1 MVGKICENTSS
12 HESVIPEFAHDI
24 FFEIIGAVVVFRFRS
39 VVGSAICKHPL
50 HIGNIQ
56 AFVAI
61 IVGFESF
68 RHGFLKGKKKSLV
81 LTSAHYK
88 LRNFVMEGWV

>member
-1 MVGKICENTSS
+1 M
-12 HESVIPEFAHDI
+12 IPEFAHDI

-50 HIGNIQ
+50 HIGNVQ

-68 RHGFLKGKKKSLV
+68 RHGFLKIKKKSLF
-81 LTSAHYK
+81 LASAHYK
-88 LRNFVMEGWV
+88 LRNFEIEGWV

>member
-1 MVGKICENTSS
+1 M
-12 HESVIPEFAHDI
+12 IPEFAHDI

-39 VVGSAICKHPL
+39 IVGSAICKHPL
-50 HIGNIQ
+50 HVGNVQ

-68 RHGFLKGKKKSLV
+68 RHGFLKVKKKSLV
-81 LTSAHYK
+81 LQSADHK
-88 LRNFVMEGWV
+88 LRNFVIEGWV

>member
-50 HIGNIQ
+50 HIGNVQ

-68 RHGFLKGKKKSLV
+68 RHGFLKVKKKMI
-81 LTSAHYK
+81 T
-88 LRNFVMEGWV
+88 